1 MLVLVVF
8 PNITQNH
15 EPFNHQH
22 QCTFFSPAFIDTG
35 NVFALVGM
43 GQVENS
49 EKAQGGL
56 YALLKSILV
65 NPLASGFGISIN
77 LPEA

>member
-8 PNITQNH
+8 PNIIQNH
-15 EPFNHQH
+15 EPLNKQD
-22 QCTFFSPAFIDTG
+22 QCTFFSPAFIGTD

-65 NPLASGFGISIN
+65 MPFASGFGISIN
-77 LPEA
+77 LPE